1 MSALVEAMVV
11 VGLWNCLW
19 SDLALIIAGQNR
31 SFKRLLSLLWCF
43 YRFYSVFYVFMIDL
57 MKFWFLFAVY
67 SGLNCCWSFASIIYF
82 FG

>member
-57 MKFWFLFAVY
+57 MKF
-67 SGLNCCWSFASIIYF
+67 
-82 FG
+82 